1 MATTPFNA
9 RHGLSVNG
17 QMTVSAANGQTTI
30 GSVVANTTSISVGA
44 NVVAN
49 TTAIL
54 VGNSTVNSTLTPTYY
69 NVTNSTSTTNV
80 VPGQVSV
87 GANAY
92 LSSSTMFIGNST
104 VNTSVNSSVVYS
116 GSYNTASDKR
126 LKKNIKKAPSGALNL
141 DPKQFVYK
149 TDPTRIRYG
158 FIAQDVK
165 QHFPELVT
173 EHSDGK
179 LSLNY
184 NDIIAL
190 LVKEVKDLTARV
202 EQLERSNV

>member
-17 QMTVSAANGQTTI
+17 QMSVLGSNGQMTI
-30 GSVVANTTSISVGA
+30 GSTVIGSTTTLIGA
-44 NVVAN
+44 NVLIN
-49 TTAIL
+49 TAGYS
-54 VGNSTVNSTLTPTYY
+54 VGNSTVNAV
-69 NVTNSTSTTNV
+69 VTSSYLQTSNSTSTTNV

-92 LSSSTMFIGNST
+92 LSASTLFIGNST

-116 GSYNTASDKR
+116 GSYNTASDRR
-126 LKKNIKKAPSGALNL
+126 LKKNIKKAPAGITNL

-149 TDPTRIRYG
+149 SDPSRLRYG
-158 FIAQDVK
+158 FIAQDVQK
-165 QHFPELVT
+165 HFPELVT
-173 EHSDGK
+173 ENSDGK

-190 LVKEVKDLTARV
+190 LVQEIKDLTARV
-202 EQLERSNV
+202 NKLESANV